1 LLDENAMQDIIDRLD
16 KINQVTPEA
25 ELLDLLNK
33 IAANPNDPG
42 LRGHLS
48 NMLKNE
54 RESHQC
60 SINVLAAGLF
70 GICLGGKYM
79 LADHEGGYRVN
90 PFLHNLR
97 KAMIACAPLREKMKE
112 NAGTY
117 IFYTEFYESLWNTRK
132 RIAALARAHTG
143 IEMGN
148 DLLTVL
154 YSLGG
159 YFSNVETNI
168 GLRDA
173 KKSGGTT
180 CVMTARAAY
189 HAAGLQ
195 MFGDK
200 APVVGTPGGP
210 QLELGIP
217 VQKVANSGKKY
228 AEASMLRDDQY
239 AFGGKGFD
247 DNNANEANRPQL
259 EVGDI
264 YYIDG
269 EGDFRFL
276 LRAGGAVA
284 AHVGVVVDSFGGK
297 AVSTVDG
304 GAGNGT
310 RIDLRLNRNV
320 KFAKNLG
327 WTLDSPD
334 KSFSTDN
341 IAGVDTYMADFKT
354 EDSVLQW
361 LKQHP
366 REGRNLQMQIDR
378 YDIDIKRLAAQ
389 PKIVSQLVT
398 GRAASI
404 ENARRLI
411 RQMKKDEKTIGQDRV
426 LKGWWKPERY
436 PDLKYCP
443 RETIQAWLAA

>member
-1 LLDENAMQDIIDRLD
+1 
-16 KINQVTPEA
+16 
-25 ELLDLLNK
+25 
-33 IAANPNDPG
+33 
-42 LRGHLS
+42 
-48 NMLKNE
+48 
-54 RESHQC
+54 
-60 SINVLAAGLF
+60 
-70 GICLGGKYM
+70 
-79 LADHEGGYRVN
+79 
-90 PFLHNLR
+90 
-97 KAMIACAPLREKMKE
+97 MIACAPLREKMKE

-404 ENARRLI
+404 ENVRRLI